1 MAMDKQ
7 QTQEFIAKRVARE
20 LRHGELVNLGIGLP
34 TLVANF
40 VPEDRNVTFQSEN
53 GMVEVGP
60 APDENNHDAHIANA
74 GGMPVTILTGG
85 AFFDSATSFGL
96 IRGGHVAT
104 TVLGALQVAQNGDI
118 ANYMIPGKMVPGM
131 GGAMD
136 LTSGAKRVIV
146 AMEHT
151 NKGNPKLLKECTL
164 PLTAV
169 KAVKLIVTEM
179 GVIEVNEKG
188 FELIEINPEYT
199 VEEVQAATD
208 APLHISPNLVDMVV

>member
-20 LRHGELVNLGIGLP
+20 LQHGELVNLGIGLP

-40 VPEDRNVTFQSEN
+40 VPEDREVIFQSEN
-53 GMVEVGP
+53 GMVGVGP
-60 APDENNHDAHIANA
+60 APDESNHDAHISNA

-151 NKGNPKLLKECTL
+151 VKGNPKLLKECTL

-179 GVIEVNEKG
+179 GVIEINEKG

-199 VEEVQAATD
+199 VEDVQAATD
-208 APLHISPNLVDMVV
+208 APLHISPNLIDMVV